1 MYVFFCLSFFLFFK
15 QKTAYEMRISDW
27 SSDVCSSDLL
37 HPLCRAHRTPSLVTL
52 AAVAPCWTRR
62 TLRIIGAE
70 RGLGDLAVHSIR
82 RLLVR
87 ARASVCAPAKLWL
100 VLVAAP
106 RCGRRIRRL
115 PRRRHRV
122 GRDRFAL
129 YIPHRW
135 QTAMSDMSERWT
147 F

>member
-1 MYVFFCLSFFLFFK
+1 MGS
-15 QKTAYEMRISDW
+15 A
-27 SSDVCSSDLL
+27 
-37 HPLCRAHRTPSLVTL
+37 
-52 AAVAPCWTRR
+52 
-62 TLRIIGAE
+62 
-70 RGLGDLAVHSIR
+70 RGFGDRAVHSIR

-87 ARASVCAPAKLWL
+87 ARASVCAPANLWL

-135 QTAMSDMSERWT
+135 QTAMSDMSRSEEHTSELQSLMRISYAVFCLKKKT
-147 F
+147 HTYIHNLYM